1 MKQSPQTNVK
11 SAPAMYKHRRHL
23 LSLLNLVQLLFMQ

>member
-11 SAPAMYKHRRHL
+11 SAPAMFNHRHHL
-23 LSLLNLVQLLFMQ
+23 LSLLNLVQSSFMQ